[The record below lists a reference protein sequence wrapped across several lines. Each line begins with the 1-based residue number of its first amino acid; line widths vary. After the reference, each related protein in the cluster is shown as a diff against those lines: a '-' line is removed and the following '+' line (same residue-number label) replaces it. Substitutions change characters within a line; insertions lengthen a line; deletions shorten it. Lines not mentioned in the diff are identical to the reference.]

1 MMVLSQLI
9 TSILSQTSG
18 MKAFHRNSKIEAF
31 AYDLALIALSV
42 RTGYLVDT
50 IHVPS
55 GLAESVYCKLLNN
68 LRTMSDHFKD
78 IIHVYDPDSNQSFF
92 INKPLFLV
100 KVKDL
105 FDNENISCYPV
116 FIYLPDNAEPRKLRT
131 VPTPLTE
138 VLRYL
143 LKNLTTNQDSIP
155 EVSLRLPPNLS
166 MVTSIPL
173 AAVLLD
179 YPIAYVPES
188 ESQTSFLS
196 GTPLVVYRCR
206 LVGKSQGG
214 EDNDKQHV
222 LLQFSCPVSLENSMV
237 STRKTVSFL
246 EHTFQP
252 RVAQIL
258 SKYVLHVDYEHVAPD
273 RVAL

>member
-1 MMVLSQLI
+1 M
-9 TSILSQTSG
+9 
-18 MKAFHRNSKIEAF
+18 
-31 AYDLALIALSV
+31 D
-42 RTGYLVDT
+42 
-50 IHVPS
+50 
-55 GLAESVYCKLLNN
+55 
-68 LRTMSDHFKD
+68 
-78 IIHVYDPDSNQSFF
+78 
-92 INKPLFLV
+92 
-100 KVKDL
+100 
-105 FDNENISCYPV
+105 
-116 FIYLPDNAEPRKLRT
+116 
-131 VPTPLTE
+131 

-166 MVTSIPL
+166 MVTLIPL

-206 LVGKSQGG
+206 LVGKPQGD

-258 SKYVLHVDYEHVAPD
+258 SKYVLHVDYEHVALD